1 VEKQGAKKAGDKTGL
16 YFGTSFHM
24 RGHSERENYTNINP
38 KVQKPCRGREKNG
51 ARFAGCNWLT
61 VANWF

>member
-38 KVQKPCRGREKNG
+38 KVQKPCRGREKTAQDLLAATG
-51 ARFAGCNWLT
+51 
-61 VANWF
+61 